1 MKQNENGA
9 LAPTSQNAPQNLPIT
24 NVTQNPPKSQA
35 PDGGRKKHKSD
46 GWLKNRKPLVLDS
59 KVATLALA
67 IFQVLQCAF
76 LVFHVF

>member
-1 MKQNENGA
+1 MPNNENGA

-46 GWLKNRKPLVLDS
+46 GWLKNRKPLDRKSV
-59 KVATLALA
+59 V
-67 IFQVLQCAF
+67 
-76 LVFHVF
+76 

>member
-9 LAPTSQNAPQNLPIT
+9 LAPPSQNAPNNLTTAT

-35 PDGGRKKHKSD
+35 PDGGKKKHKSD

-59 KVATLALA
+59 KVATLALKLYA
-67 IFQVLQCAF
+67 EQ
-76 LVFHVF
+76 